1 MISDTEVEKA
11 IDYIRDNS
19 GKAAKAKSERLHL
32 EIFRKSK
39 HAILFGQAGPGKTVA
54 AADAWAYAHP
64 EYLELLEGYKVAI
77 EQDEKLKWLMEAAK
91 LKVEV
96 WRTVQANQRAV
107 SFS

>member
-1 MISDTEVEKA
+1 MISDAEVEKA

-19 GKAAKAKSERLHL
+19 GAAAKAKADRLHI
-32 EIFRKSK
+32 EVFRKSK
-39 HAILFGQAGPGKTVA
+39 HAILFGLSPAKTVA
-54 AADAWAYAHP
+54 ASEAWAYAHP

>member
-1 MISDTEVEKA
+1 MISDAEVEKA

-19 GKAAKAKSERLHL
+19 GAAAKAKADRLHI
-32 EIFRKSK
+32 EVFRKSK
-39 HAILFGQAGPGKTVA
+39 HAILFGQSPEKTVA
-54 AADAWAYAHP
+54 ASDAWAYAHP
-64 EYLELLEGYKVAI
+64 DYIELLEGYKVAI
-77 EQDEKLKWLMEAAK
+77 EQDERLKWLMEAAK